1 MSLHPLFAA
10 ALAPFAPHDAY
21 GRCPH
26 GHVQGR
32 YDVTCLACERKR
44 ILDEPRAYRVTIFCD
59 CHKPVPNGMALPDPD
74 CEKCGGTGE
83 CDVTPF

>member
-10 ALAPFAPHDAY
+10 ALAPFTPHDAY

-32 YDVTCLACERKR
+32 YDLTCLACERKR
-44 ILDEPRAYRVTIFCD
+44 ILDEARPSIMVTVICSCVRD
-59 CHKPVPNGMALPDPD
+59 GKPDPECVD
-74 CEKCGGTGE
+74 CRGSGE
-83 CDVTPF
+83 CGVAPF